1 MQAELEASA
10 ESGATVTITLPDTAQ
25 QLQVAVGQEWVH
37 VNALGGG
44 PQQAGVAG
52 SRSASGRGGGQLP
65 LPVSGNGAAVRSYF
79 VKRAQDETGALAVSE
94 VVLAAAAAA
103 RHQQQHQHQQHQHQQ
118 LAAVSSQA
126 GGLAAV
132 APVAG

>member
-25 QLQVAVGQEWVH
+25 QLQVAVGQEWVQ
-37 VNALGGG
+37 VDALGGG
-44 PQQAGVAG
+44 AQQAAGLAG
-52 SRSASGRGGGQLP
+52 SRSASGRGGGQLA
-65 LPVSGNGAAVRSYF
+65 LSVSGNGAAAVRSYF
-79 VKRAQDETGALAVSE
+79 LKWAQDETGALAVSE
-94 VVLAAAAAA
+94 VVPVAAAAA
-103 RHQQQHQHQQHQHQQ
+103 RHQHQQQQQ